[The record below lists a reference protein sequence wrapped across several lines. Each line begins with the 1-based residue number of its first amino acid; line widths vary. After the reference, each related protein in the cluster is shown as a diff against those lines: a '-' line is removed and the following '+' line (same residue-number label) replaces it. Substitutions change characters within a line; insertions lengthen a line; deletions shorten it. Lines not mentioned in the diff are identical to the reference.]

1 MNKRK
6 FPVTNIGSVSLL
18 MIFIVLCMVTLA
30 ALSLSTAS
38 GSYRSAQTLA
48 GHTTAYYRASNKAE
62 KKLAETEKILQA
74 CYHSTSDADSYYQ
87 QVRQQLGI
95 TGSDGF
101 LIYSFQ
107 TAVNKSQELEVRIQ
121 ITYPDSS
128 ATAGSDRED
137 SDTYHQSQPT
147 LQMYE
152 GNARVP
158 GNRKDSDTAS
168 AFYKITCWK
177 MTSTSDWNAD
187 NSIQLIQ

>member
-30 ALSLSTAS
+30 ALSVLPHP
-38 GSYRSAQTLA
+38 GSYRSRRLLPVTQPLIT
-48 GHTTAYYRASNKAE
+48 RASNKAE
-62 KKLAETEKILQA
+62 KKLAKTEKILQA

-95 TGSDGF
+95 TGSDGS

-107 TAVNKSQELEVRIQ
+107 TAVSKSQELEVRI
-121 ITYPDSS
+121 PDHLSDSS

-137 SDTYHQSQPT
+137 SDT
-147 LQMYE
+147 
-152 GNARVP
+152 
-158 GNRKDSDTAS
+158 AS

-177 MTSTSDWNAD
+177 VTSTSDWNAD

>member
-107 TAVNKSQELEVRIQ
+107 TGTGS
-121 ITYPDSS
+121 PDPDHLSGQFRYS
-128 ATAGSDRED
+128 
-137 SDTYHQSQPT
+137 
-147 LQMYE
+147 
-152 GNARVP
+152 RV
-158 GNRKDSDTAS
+158 
-168 AFYKITCWK
+168 
-177 MTSTSDWNAD
+177 
-187 NSIQLIQ
+187 

>member
-18 MIFIVLCMVTLA
+18 MIFIVLCMVTFA

-95 TGSDGF
+95 TGSDGS

-107 TAVNKSQELEVRIQ
+107 TAVSKSQELEVRIQ

-128 ATAGSDRED
+128 TAAGSDQE
-137 SDTYHQSQPT
+137 
-147 LQMYE
+147 
-152 GNARVP
+152 
-158 GNRKDSDTAS
+158 DSDTAS
-168 AFYKITCWK
+168 ALYKITCWK
-177 MTSTSDWNAD
+177 TASTSDWNAD

>member
-74 CYHSTSDADSYYQ
+74 CYHSSSDVDSYYQ
-87 QVRQQLGI
+87 QVRLFFSDSCQQVTG
-95 TGSDGF
+95 TGS
-101 LIYSFQ
+101 
-107 TAVNKSQELEVRIQ
+107 
-121 ITYPDSS
+121 PDPDHLS
-128 ATAGSDRED
+128 GQFR
-137 SDTYHQSQPT
+137 Y
-147 LQMYE
+147 
-152 GNARVP
+152 NRV
-158 GNRKDSDTAS
+158 
-168 AFYKITCWK
+168 
-177 MTSTSDWNAD
+177 
-187 NSIQLIQ
+187 

>member
-18 MIFIVLCMVTLA
+18 MVSSCSVWLHLQRYHCLPPPAAIGLHRHLPVTQPLII
-30 ALSLSTAS
+30 
-38 GSYRSAQTLA
+38 
-48 GHTTAYYRASNKAE
+48 RASNKAE

-95 TGSDGF
+95 TGSDGS

-137 SDTYHQSQPT
+137 SDT
-147 LQMYE
+147 
-152 GNARVP
+152 
-158 GNRKDSDTAS
+158 AS

-177 MTSTSDWNAD
+177 MNFYK
-187 NSIQLIQ
+187 

>member
-62 KKLAETEKILQA
+62 KKLAKTEKILQA

-95 TGSDGF
+95 TGSDGS
-101 LIYSFQ
+101 LIYSFRQ
-107 TAVNKSQELEVRIQ
+107 LSASHRNWKSGSRSPIRTVPLQPGLTGKIQ
-121 ITYPDSS
+121 ILLL
-128 ATAGSDRED
+128 
-137 SDTYHQSQPT
+137 H
-147 LQMYE
+147 
-152 GNARVP
+152 
-158 GNRKDSDTAS
+158 
-168 AFYKITCWK
+168 
-177 MTSTSDWNAD
+177 
-187 NSIQLIQ
+187 SIRSPVGK

>member
-74 CYHSTSDADSYYQ
+74 
-87 QVRQQLGI
+87 
-95 TGSDGF
+95 
-101 LIYSFQ
+101 
-107 TAVNKSQELEVRIQ
+107 
-121 ITYPDSS
+121 
-128 ATAGSDRED
+128 
-137 SDTYHQSQPT
+137 
-147 LQMYE
+147 
-152 GNARVP
+152 
-158 GNRKDSDTAS
+158 
-168 AFYKITCWK
+168 
-177 MTSTSDWNAD
+177 
-187 NSIQLIQ
+187 

>member
-48 GHTTAYYRASNKAE
+48 SHTTAYYRASNKAE
-62 KKLAETEKILQA
+62 KKLAKTEKILQA

-95 TGSDGF
+95 TGSDGS

-107 TAVNKSQELEVRIQ
+107 TAVSKSQELEVRIPDHPIRTVPLQPGLTGKIQ
-121 ITYPDSS
+121 ILLL
-128 ATAGSDRED
+128 
-137 SDTYHQSQPT
+137 H
-147 LQMYE
+147 
-152 GNARVP
+152 
-158 GNRKDSDTAS
+158 
-168 AFYKITCWK
+168 
-177 MTSTSDWNAD
+177 
-187 NSIQLIQ
+187 SIRSPVGK